1 MATAGPGWRYWIACR
16 RIVRIGTQ
24 RADIPALAAVVL
36 MASLSAG
43 AGAGAD
49 GAGYLDAAAR
59 CDVIVCSYVTKTVIC
74 HRLARACADR
84 PSPRSFQPHSHK
96 PK

>member
-1 MATAGPGWRYWIACR
+1 
-16 RIVRIGTQ
+16 VRIGTQ

-36 MASLSAG
+36 MASLS

>member
-1 MATAGPGWRYWIACR
+1 MATARPGWWYWIACR
-16 RIVRIGTQ
+16 RIVRTGTQ
-24 RADIPALAAVVL
+24 RADIPALAAVFLV
-36 MASLSAG
+36 ASLSAG

-49 GAGYLDAAAR
+49 GAGNLDAAAR

-84 PSPRSFQPHSHK
+84 PSPRPFQPHPHK
-96 PK
+96 PQ